1 MNINYIK
8 ELNNYLGVN
17 TKIINNLDTEYK
29 VNDFRKIFGD
39 LNDCETYFPYF
50 AMIKHI
56 SYNTD
61 IKVIL
66 SGSGGDEIF
75 FRL

>member
-1 MNINYIK
+1 M
-8 ELNNYLGVN
+8 
-17 TKIINNLDTEYK
+17 DTEYK

-56 SYNTD
+56 SCNTD

-75 FRL
+75 FGYNKYKFIYDKKIL